1 MLYNTKNIISENVCA
16 TPVPFIYLPQKMR
29 IYFRDES
36 QIKKAIGKNEFLNN
50 VLEGQRLQ
58 DVTDAMYSKDVRAR
72 EIIIKEGETGSHMY
86 VSATGSY
93 EVLVKGQVVN
103 SFTHTHAFGEL
114 AILYNAKRNA
124 TIRAAMDGKVWVLDR
139 FAYQEIMIRSNI
151 IEQNEMVTFLKQ
163 VPSLNKK
170 DDNTLQQVAN
180 LLQKE
185 FFNTDEV
192 IVRQGDRGDKFYII
206 RAGTV
211 TVTKDNEGVVGT
223 LHKGQFFGEL
233 ALLKEDCRQ
242 ATVSANAPGV
252 ECLTLAR
259 LQFIT
264 HFGDIPD
271 LDLLPTKG
279 KSKVEVVKHGDFSD
293 IELKDLKI
301 IKTLGVGGFGRV
313 ELVQHTKKA
322 NLTFALKYLKKVDMV
337 EQQQQEHAFNEKD
350 LQMSCNTHFIV
361 RLYKT
366 FRDNKYLYFLMESCL
381 GGDLWTLLHKQ
392 RNRCFKEQD
401 ARFFAA
407 CVLEAFAYL
416 HERGIIY
423 RDLKPEN
430 LLIDHQGYLKLTDF
444 GFAKKLGPRGKTFTF
459 AGTPEYVAPEIV
471 LNRGHDKAVDYWAFG
486 IFIFELLVGR
496 TPFRTNDPSHMKT
509 YNLILRGIDNIY
521 FDSRTL
527 APTVTHL
534 IKKLCRT
541 APTERIG
548 CLKDGAQDVRSHRW
562 FKGFD
567 WDKLNAKK
575 MPSPFVPKLK
585 SNIDTSCFD
594 NFSKDTDIPPD
605 DLTGWDKN
613 F

>member
-1 MLYNTKNIISENVCA
+1 
-16 TPVPFIYLPQKMR
+16 
-29 IYFRDES
+29 
-36 QIKKAIGKNEFLNN
+36 
-50 VLEGQRLQ
+50 
-58 DVTDAMYSKDVRAR
+58 MYPKEVRSR

-86 VSATGSY
+86 VSATGTY

-103 SFTHTHAFGEL
+103 SFTHTHAFGEI

-124 TIRAAMDGKVWVLDR
+124 TIRAADDGKVWVLDR
-139 FAYQEIMIRSNI
+139 TAYQEIMIRSNI
-151 IEQNEMVTFLKQ
+151 MEQNEMVAFLKQ
-163 VPSLNKK
+163 VPSLNRK
-170 DDNTLQQVAN
+170 DDHTLRQVAN

-185 FFNTDEV
+185 FFNTNEV
-192 IVRQGDRGDKFYII
+192 IVRQGDRGDKFYVI

-259 LQFIT
+259 LQFIE

-271 LDLLPTKG
+271 FELIPAKRESNLGVIK
-279 KSKVEVVKHGDFSD
+279 KNEFSN
-293 IELKDLKI
+293 IELKDLKR

-313 ELVQHTKKA
+313 ELVQHVKKT

-337 EQQQQEHAFNEKD
+337 EQQQQEHAFNEKNI
-350 LQMSCNTHFIV
+350 QMACETIFIV

-366 FRDNKYLYFLMESCL
+366 FHDNKYLYFLMESCL
-381 GGDLWTLLHKQ
+381 GGDLWMLLHKQ
-392 RNRCFKEQD
+392 KNRCFKEQD
-401 ARFFAA
+401 ARFLSA

-444 GFAKKLGPRGKTFTF
+444 GFAKKLGARGKTFTF

-471 LNRGHDKAVDYWAFG
+471 LNRGHDKAVDYWELG

-496 TPFRTNDPSHMKT
+496 TPFKTNDTSHMKT
-509 YNLILRGIDNIY
+509 YNLILRGIDSVY
-521 FDSRTL
+521 FDSRVL
-527 APTVTHL
+527 PPTVTHL
-534 IKKLCRT
+534 IKKLCR
-541 APTERIG
+541 AVPTERLG

-567 WDKLNAKK
+567 WDKLKAKK
-575 MPSPFVPKLK
+575 MPPPFVPKL
-585 SNIDTSCFD
+585 SNNIDTKYFD
-594 NFSKDTDIPPD
+594 SFPKDTDIPPD
-605 DLTGWDKN
+605 DLTGWDSN

>member
-1 MLYNTKNIISENVCA
+1 MYFF
-16 TPVPFIYLPQKMR
+16 P
-29 IYFRDES
+29 FRDEA
-36 QIKKAIGKNEFLNN
+36 QIKKALRLNEFLNN
-50 VLEGQRLQ
+50 ILEGDRLQ
-58 DVTDAMYSKDVRAR
+58 EVTDAMYPKDVKAR

-93 EVLVKGQVVN
+93 QVVVKGHIVN
-103 SFTHTHAFGEL
+103 SFTHTHAFGEI

-124 TIRAAMDGKVWVLDR
+124 SIHAVEDGKIWVLDR
-139 FAYQEIMIRSNI
+139 KAYQEIMIRSNI
-151 IEQNEMVTFLKQ
+151 IEQNEMVAFLKQ

-170 DDNTLQQVAN
+170 DDNTLRQVAN

-185 FFNTDEV
+185 FFNTNEV
-192 IVRQGDRGDKFYII
+192 IVRQGDRGDKFYVI

-211 TVTKDNEGVVGT
+211 TISKENEGVVGT

-233 ALLKEDCRQ
+233 ALLKEDSRQ
-242 ATVSANAPGV
+242 ATVTANAPGV

-259 LQFIT
+259 LQFIE

-271 LDLLPTKG
+271 FELIPAKRE
-279 KSKVEVVKHGDFSD
+279 SKIIAAPKNPFAD
-293 IELKDLKI
+293 IELKDLKRV
-301 IKTLGVGGFGRV
+301 KTIGVGGFGRV
-313 ELVQHTKKA
+313 DLVQHTKKT
-322 NLTFALKYLKKVDMV
+322 NLTFALKYLKKADMV
-337 EQQQQEHAFNEKD
+337 EQQQQEHVFNEKKI
-350 LQMSCNTHFIV
+350 QMACDTIFIV

-392 RNRCFKEQD
+392 KNRCFKEQD
-401 ARFFAA
+401 ARFLAA

-416 HERGIIY
+416 HQRGVIY

-430 LLIDHQGYLKLTDF
+430 LLIDHHGYLKLTDF
-444 GFAKKLGPRGKTFTF
+444 GFAKKLGGRGKTFTF

-496 TPFRTNDPSHMKT
+496 TPFRTNDSSHMKT
-509 YNLILRGIDNIY
+509 YNLILRGIDNVY
-521 FDSRTL
+521 FDTRVL
-527 APTVTHL
+527 PLTVTHL
-534 IKKLCRT
+534 IKKLCRA
-541 APTERIG
+541 APTERLG
-548 CLKDGAQDVRSHRW
+548 CLKDGAQDVRAHRW

-567 WDKLNAKK
+567 WEKLYAKK

-585 SNIDTSCFD
+585 NNVDTAHFD
-594 NFSKDTDIPPD
+594 NFTKDADIPPD
-605 DLTGWDKN
+605 DVTGWDQN